1 VLKPSLAL
9 NRLYGLHALSGHGL
23 FPILLH
29 CAREELLEGR
39 ELLVRTLQD
48 LANQI
53 FGQAEVVACDVEQR
67 NDVFE
72 GQRLE
77 KVCKFTML

>member
-1 VLKPSLAL
+1 
-9 NRLYGLHALSGHGL
+9 
-23 FPILLH
+23 
-29 CAREELLEGR
+29 LLEGR